1 MKNLIKTYLIL
12 TFLFIL
18 LLQID
23 FLRVSK
29 IYFFDGI
36 YLLIASTALTYPIL
50 KFEKNLRLLTLISA
64 FSLNFAFFVL
74 FPVSYERSV
83 TVQLLTNLSES
94 KGKIELSKIDIQ
106 NEIIKVTEKEEFTEK
121 RIFEQLYTG
130 YINETES
137 GYEVSNSINNFI
149 NTKKIISKIYNI
161 DN

>member
-50 KFEKNLRLLTLISA
+50 RFEKNLRLLTLISA

-74 FPVSYERSV
+74 F
-83 TVQLLTNLSES
+83 L
-94 KGKIELSKIDIQ
+94 
-106 NEIIKVTEKEEFTEK
+106 
-121 RIFEQLYTG
+121 
-130 YINETES
+130 
-137 GYEVSNSINNFI
+137 
-149 NTKKIISKIYNI
+149 
-161 DN
+161 

>member
-1 MKNLIKTYLIL
+1 M
-12 TFLFIL
+12 
-18 LLQID
+18 
-23 FLRVSK
+23 RVSK

-50 KFEKNLRLLTLISA
+50 KFEKNLRLITLISA

-106 NEIIKVTEKEEFTEK
+106 NEIIKVTEEEEFTEK
-121 RIFEQLYTG
+121 RIFEQQKEKQKERCPGGL
-130 YINETES
+130 
-137 GYEVSNSINNFI
+137 
-149 NTKKIISKIYNI
+149 
-161 DN
+161 